1 MFNSEVL
8 NWLSG
13 KAKFLEDGICL
24 VSSEPPL
31 IGDSGFHPAFPKG
44 YLQDSGWSRGWRTL
58 LLGAPGSE
66 LALPEDQLLSQTAH
80 APHGAPGNSDSPS
93 I

>member
-1 MFNSEVL
+1 MFNSEMF
-8 NWLSG
+8 NWLSR
-13 KAKFLEDGICL
+13 KAEFLEDGIFL

-44 YLQDSGWSRGWRTL
+44 HLQDSGWGGEQRTL
-58 LLGAPGSE
+58 LLGALGSE
-66 LALPEDQLLSQTAH
+66 LTLQEYQLLSQTAH